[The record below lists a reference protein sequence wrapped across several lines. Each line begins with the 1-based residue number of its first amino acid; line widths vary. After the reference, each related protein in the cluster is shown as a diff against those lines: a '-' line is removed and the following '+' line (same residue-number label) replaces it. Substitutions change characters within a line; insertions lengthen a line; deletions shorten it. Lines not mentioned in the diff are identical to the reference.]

1 MASNF
6 NVYHRSIANS
16 LLFLV
21 ASFSARFLSLLFIF
35 GDFHIIFFVCPSRS
49 ILFEWCW
56 FRFLLLSSFLIQFS
70 NDFLVVVEFDT
81 HKHQLWIKQ
90 PKKNP
95 HNLLHKKP
103 NNNNNNNNSLH
114 NNKKKNNLI
123 IINKYW
129 FFFPLSLSLSL
140 LFSFSFWISCGNATE
155 YYEYYG
161 NPPPHAPPPTL
172 PLAPRPQW
180 RVYDALCNR
189 KCNRIARILSV
200 CTVVHTTCSSSQQWG
215 NIRCC
220 VLYSN

>member
-129 FFFPLSLSLSL
+129 FFFLSLSLSL
-140 LFSFSFWISCGNATE
+140 SLSPFLFFVLNIVWQCDWI
-155 YYEYYG
+155 
-161 NPPPHAPPPTL
+161 L
-172 PLAPRPQW
+172 W
-180 RVYDALCNR
+180 
-189 KCNRIARILSV
+189 IL
-200 CTVVHTTCSSSQQWG
+200 W
-215 NIRCC
+215 
-220 VLYSN
+220 